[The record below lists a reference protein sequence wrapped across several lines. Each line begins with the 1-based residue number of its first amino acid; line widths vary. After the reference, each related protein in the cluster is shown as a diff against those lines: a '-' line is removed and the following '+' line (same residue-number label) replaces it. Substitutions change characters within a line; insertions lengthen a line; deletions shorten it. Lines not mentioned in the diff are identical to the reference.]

1 MGIKEIV
8 LEEAKKGNVVI
19 MTIEGPAVMAIDD
32 IINQPTDGL
41 LYDLNRTPEGI
52 LTFINDPRWVN
63 DFAVYLVIKRL
74 KEMVD
79 GSKIICENCHKEIK
93 GKVFTT
99 DDGYHLCRKCVREI
113 NKEEKKNADFKRAI
127 SESPS
132 GNPYARVD
140 KEENPYPNMPSGN
153 GLSG

>member
-1 MGIKEIV
+1 MKIKEIV

-79 GSKIICENCHKEIK
+79 GSKIIC
-93 GKVFTT
+93 
-99 DDGYHLCRKCVREI
+99 
-113 NKEEKKNADFKRAI
+113 
-127 SESPS
+127 
-132 GNPYARVD
+132 
-140 KEENPYPNMPSGN
+140 
-153 GLSG
+153 